1 MATEK
6 KKVLTIETGNSE
18 KNVKSLKQQMKELKE
33 QMAQLTKGTDEYNKA
48 SKNLADLN
56 QKQIEINEAMK
67 YSNRDI
73 GATLNNLKNITVGVA
88 AGFNGISAS
97 LQLLGIASDESGEA
111 LKNIQLMMAVIQS
124 VGAIDTA
131 LKSLNGLAN
140 AFGFLKKSSNEVT
153 DDLKKAQSGI
163 DSLNTAKKGLG
174 GSTNMSA
181 GAELAEASALTQNT
195 AKMKENNDEAERYN
209 EANKTN
215 TETTKESTEA
225 IYEEIDAMRARKS
238 ALEGDLDIAQRVQKR
253 FEDDIKRQQEY
264 TKTVTDEAKKR
275 IIARKQESVEFF
287 KQDGSAENVAD
298 AERSLERWKNETS
311 SAEII
316 TQDFADTLNELGY
329 LFGHTTDP
337 IGRYGDEIE
346 KLKTRLL
353 ELTQASLTLQEDVI
367 PELQIDLEETAN
379 DIQGMFAN
387 SNVADEVNES
397 IQGLKDGFESIL
409 DGETQLA
416 QGLMKT
422 KEQVQTLTNE
432 LGELEKAEQKTTKEI
447 DKNTKAVKNNEKA
460 TKAGAKGWGIFGKAG
475 ATAWKTIKT
484 AMIAT
489 GIGAIIALVTEGIM
503 KLIDLLKTVD
513 LNGFGK
519 DYKMI
524 QDVEKQASQ
533 NYAEQSGKL
542 QILQKTLEDNTETLA
557 DRKKALEEIKKIVPE
572 YLGQLDEEGRLT
584 NSNTEAIENYL
595 IKLQEK
601 LKYQAYEQKYIEL
614 LQEEVEKEQAIKEYQ
629 DGNWW
634 FKLWHSKTGR
644 VKEHNEVLRQQTVI
658 LQKIKELNLDIALTE
673 PTKKTGGGGGT
684 TAQLKLWVDYLKEIR
699 SLLQNI
705 WGTYFDNLDLNIDFF
720 NFDPTKAFRAT
731 INRILKTGSDV
742 SGMFTDWFDNALKK
756 GINGIKASDLKL
768 NGIFKKDD
776 LQEYYDK
783 VWEQIEVYK
792 KLLAEGEER
801 AKNNKNMTSAQTKQW
816 EKEKKQYEDTL
827 AKLKAESKAIIDITK
842 ATESYI
848 KNQDE
853 LYNKTVELQKA
864 EAEYRKGLAI
874 EAQYRKEAREGNIDA
889 DANRQIANA
898 KMQLA
903 LTENL
908 RITDEARYESLK
920 QIKNKT
926 KAQYEEEIELQKKV
940 LENEKFVTEQEAII
954 EDANYTKRTNRMKQF
969 YEEADRYAELFA
981 TRNANSKTAKGWG
994 TADYNVNMDAL
1005 IAQLNAMKQ
1014 KMDELNEQQDMDAV
1028 EKANRMIEL
1037 QQQTADLELQIETEK
1052 VNRKIAINQTYY
1064 NALSQMAS
1072 GVQGIL
1078 QAEMDKYDENSEQ
1091 YRKLAVANAWIDTIS
1106 GTLSAFMSGMQ
1117 SGIPAP
1123 YNAVLATAL
1132 AGMTFYAGQQ
1142 QIRALE
1148 SGTKGSAM
1156 NVQMP
1161 TTTYETLAYEN
1172 QTELLGKIKDTK
1184 VYVTESDITST
1195 QRKVAVRESNA
1206 RF

>member
-6 KKVLTIETGNSE
+6 KKVLTIETGKSE

-48 SKNLADLN
+48 SKKLADLN
-56 QKQIEINEAMK
+56 QKQIEIGEAMK
-67 YSNRDI
+67 YSNKDI

-140 AFGFLKKSSNEVT
+140 AFGFLKKSSSEVT

-163 DSLNTAKKGLG
+163 DSLNAAKKGLG

-181 GAELAEASALTQNT
+181 SAELAEASALTQNT

-215 TETTKESTEA
+215 TESTNESILAILAEKDALAGNTEAVIEYINALKQKVNTEKGSALNSGKNLGLDFINKQIDEAVEDLKRYNTELEEAFNVGDVKVAKMYTELKTKAEESLETFRHWKSEIESGSMDDATLSKLASSSLFDDLNEA
-225 IYEEIDAMRARKS
+225 IYECSESVDDVINKYKELIPLMDDEA
-238 ALEGDLDIAQRVQKR
+238 
-253 FEDDIKRQQEY
+253 FEDAI
-264 TKTVTDEAKKR
+264 
-275 IIARKQESVEFF
+275 
-287 KQDGSAENVAD
+287 
-298 AERSLERWKNETS
+298 
-311 SAEII
+311 AEI
-316 TQDFADTLNELGY
+316 EL
-329 LFGHTTDP
+329 
-337 IGRYGDEIE
+337 
-346 KLKTRLL
+346 LK
-353 ELTQASLTLQEDVI
+353 ESFEEVEEAEMPFVQVED
-367 PELQIDLEETAN
+367 ID
-379 DIQGMFAN
+379 
-387 SNVADEVNES
+387 NVVD
-397 IQGLKDGFESIL
+397 GLRQYRTEWQNTVS
-409 DGETQLA
+409 
-416 QGLMKT
+416 
-422 KEQVQTLTNE
+422 E
-432 LGELEKAEQKTTKEI
+432 LGEVEKAEKKATKEI

-460 TKAGAKGWGIFGKAG
+460 TKNGAKGWGIFGKAG
-475 ATAWKTIKT
+475 ATAWKTIKA

-519 DYKMI
+519 DYKML
-524 QDVEKQASQ
+524 QDIEKQASQ

-557 DRKKALEEIKKIVPE
+557 DRKKALEEIKKVVPE

-614 LQEEVEKEQAIKEYQ
+614 LQEEVEKEQAIKQYQ

-673 PTKKTGGGGGT
+673 PTKKTGGGGT

-699 SLLQNI
+699 SMLQNI

-742 SGMFTDWFDNALKK
+742 SGMFTEWFDNALKK
-756 GINGIKASDLKL
+756 GIKDIKASDLKL

-792 KLLAEGEER
+792 KLLKEGEER

-816 EKEKKQYEDTL
+816 ENEKKQYEDTL

-864 EAEYRKGLAI
+864 EAEYRKGLKI
-874 EAQYRKEAREGNIDA
+874 EAQYRKESREGNIDA
-889 DANRQIANA
+889 DANKQIANA

-920 QIKNKT
+920 QIKDKT

-954 EDANYTKRTNRMKQF
+954 EEANYAKRTNRMKQF

-981 TRNANSKTAKGWG
+981 TRNANNKTAKGWG

-1028 EKANRMIEL
+1028 ERANRMIEL

-1161 TTTYETLAYEN
+1161 TTTYETIGF
-1172 QTELLGKIKDTK
+1172 QTQSELLGKIADTK